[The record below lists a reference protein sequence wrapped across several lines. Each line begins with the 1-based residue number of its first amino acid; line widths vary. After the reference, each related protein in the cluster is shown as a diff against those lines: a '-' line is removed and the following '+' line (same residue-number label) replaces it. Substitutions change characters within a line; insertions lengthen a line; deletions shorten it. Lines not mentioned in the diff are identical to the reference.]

1 MNEIIKKLPPMK
13 SGNELV
19 TDLAVFP
26 MYDESIRYER
36 PEVRLTALSDLYN
49 VYIPCRLKSILN
61 SILPFSALCRK
72 KGQRLRYSNT
82 IKTKEPLKALSTA
95 A

>member
-26 MYDESIRYER
+26 MYDESTRYER

-49 VYIPCRLKSILN
+49 VYIPSQMSIAS

-72 KGQRLRYSNT
+72 KGQR
-82 IKTKEPLKALSTA
+82 
-95 A
+95 